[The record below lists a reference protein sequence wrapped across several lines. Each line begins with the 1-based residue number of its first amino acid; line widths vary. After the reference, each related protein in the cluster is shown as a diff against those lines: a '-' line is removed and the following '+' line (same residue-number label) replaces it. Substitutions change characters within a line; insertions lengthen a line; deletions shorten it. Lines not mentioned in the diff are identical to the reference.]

1 MEIVISQEALTQVLS
16 TVLHVIPART
26 TFPVLSNVLVEAED
40 GKVRVSGTDLDVA
53 VSTYVDAEIGKPGA
67 ITLPARRL
75 GEIARELPR
84 FPVKIACE
92 GEQAEIRCDRS
103 TFRVSG
109 MSRDEYPELAPLA
122 PESGFRVPGSLIER
136 TVNKV
141 AFAVAADEARPALCG
156 ALCQISDGTIRLVA
170 TDGHRLALVERKG
183 LPGLPKKLEA
193 IIPRKALTEVLRVLD
208 PEEEV
213 ELRIESGRIGL
224 YLNETTV
231 TARLIEGPFP
241 DYRQVIPRENPNR
254 VTVETDALTAALRR
268 VAIFSS
274 PHTHLVRMSVQQEA
288 MELFA
293 ATPDIGEARE
303 MVACDYGGEEIDIGY
318 NASYLLEILR
328 NLGSDQVRMALGTPL
343 SAGVLTP
350 EEQEKGEELL
360 YLLMP
365 IRLSEAVE

>member
-1 MEIVISQEALTQVLS
+1 MEILIAQEVLTKVLT

-26 TFPVLSNVLVEAED
+26 TFPVLSNILLETED
-40 GKVRVSGTDLDVA
+40 GKIRVSGTDLDVA
-53 VSTYVDAEIGKPGA
+53 VTTQVEAEIKRPGA

-75 GEIARELPR
+75 GEIARELPKQ
-84 FPVKIACE
+84 PVRIVCE
-92 GEQAEIRCDRS
+92 GEQAEIICHRS
-103 TFRVSG
+103 KFRVSG
-109 MSRDEYPELAPLA
+109 MAKEEYPELPPL
-122 PESGFRVPGSLIER
+122 PTESGFRVPGSLIER

-141 AFAVAADEARPALCG
+141 AFAVAGDEARPALCG
-156 ALCQISDGTIRLVA
+156 ALCQIAEGTIRLVA

-193 IIPRKALTEVLRVLD
+193 IVPRKALTEVIRVLD
-208 PEEEV
+208 PESEV
-213 ELRIESGRIGL
+213 EIRVDSGRIGI
-224 YLNETTV
+224 YLGETSI

-241 DYRQVIPRENPNR
+241 DYRQVIPKENPNR
-254 VTVETDALTAALRR
+254 VRVEAGELTAALRR

-274 PHTHLVRMSVQQEA
+274 PHTHLVRMSLGGEGL
-288 MELFA
+288 ELFA

-303 MVACDYGGEEIDIGY
+303 KVACEYGGEDMDVGY

-328 NLGSDQVRMALGTPL
+328 NVGSDQVQMSLSTPL
-343 SAGVLTP
+343 SAGLVTP
-350 EEQEKGEELL
+350 EEQEQGEELL